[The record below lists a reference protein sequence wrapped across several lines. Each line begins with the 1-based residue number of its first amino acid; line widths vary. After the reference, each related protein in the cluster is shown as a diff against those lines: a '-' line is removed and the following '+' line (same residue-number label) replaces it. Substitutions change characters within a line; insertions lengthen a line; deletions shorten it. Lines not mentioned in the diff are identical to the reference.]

1 MDQVFA
7 VWYDNNLQYED
18 HDVSLCKLF
27 AKKDDALSF
36 IVERKALVTE
46 FKPDMTEEEYNAQD
60 PDYIYCSYEQW
71 VEDQLNMYRYF
82 NQGQY
87 FITEEEIN

>member
-1 MDQVFA
+1 MNQVFA

-27 AKKDDALSF
+27 AKKDDALTF
-36 IVERKALVTE
+36 AAKQTKLLTD

-60 PDYIYCSYEQW
+60 PNDIYYSYAEW
-71 VEDQLNMYRYF
+71 VEDQRHTHAYF

-87 FITEEEIN
+87 FITEEDVN